1 MRNSK
6 KRRIT
11 SGLGIALRLEE
22 AKRTLPG
29 DVFLRNII
37 R

>member
-6 KRRIT
+6 KHRIT
-11 SGLGIALRLEE
+11 SGFGIALRLEE

-29 DVFLRNII
+29 DVLLRNII